1 MKMLA
6 SASLLKKTS
15 LVSILFIQ
23 AALSGCSGHYLIS
36 TNDGHM
42 IKAHGKPYKDKDT
55 GLILYK
61 DADGSRHELHSKD
74 VKEIAEE

>member
-1 MKMLA
+1 
-6 SASLLKKTS
+6 
-15 LVSILFIQ
+15 
-23 AALSGCSGHYLIS
+23 
-36 TNDGHM
+36 M